1 MQEGKSFSK
10 ESLIFF
16 RHLATYFQNN
26 SWLLL
31 SIVFAGGILL
41 RLPNLTKSLWFDE
54 LWATRIKNENILWLG
69 NNAFFDIHPPFYQT
83 FIFFWIRLFGDSEIS
98 VRMPSLISGILSIF
112 LVYTLSSTLAGKRTA
127 LIATFLLCLSPVH
140 IWYSQEARS
149 YSLTL
154 CLLLVSILSYYKLKE
169 HGTKSIWYV
178 IYCVSL
184 CVAVLSHYFVIVY
197 LMSISMMC
205 LIKINKVK
213 RNVLILNVL
222 IVASLI
228 VFLALKYMF
237 ANISTGQEYLRSFT
251 LFELWRLFF
260 SWFLSGNS
268 LAAVNQDGAG
278 SSTMLQRTLMLLV
291 QIWFLG
297 IFLRGLVLIFKQSK
311 QKKEAYSTDV
321 VLYVFALPLLLL
333 GLSFSGFENIY
344 IERSAL
350 WVLPFFYLVLA
361 KGLTEFRTRPITIAS
376 VMFAVLFSTTA
387 TSAFFQKSDVW
398 TVYKPNPDWYAAARY
413 FDDEIEDSSD
423 NLVAFATTPASVLT
437 YYDSQFTEVTDLED
451 TFLQRIEKAERF
463 LGAENILVRL
473 LSLEVEKYIRFVRER
488 EARGR
493 LGIHYLNDD
502 ENIHNTL
509 VAKNKLTFYL
519 IHNRY

>member
-1 MQEGKSFSK
+1 MTRAFGSPKTPRTACRGRTPGNAYASHSRRCRFRELAIGTSSQLEQPWTRFSPLGASSFYP
-10 ESLIFF
+10 LN
-16 RHLATYFQNN
+16 LPT
-26 SWLLL
+26 
-31 SIVFAGGILL
+31 
-41 RLPNLTKSLWFDE
+41 RLPE
-54 LWATRIKNENILWLG
+54 E
-69 NNAFFDIHPPFYQT
+69 P
-83 FIFFWIRLFGDSEIS
+83 IFFWIRLFGDSEIS

-251 LFELWRLFF
+251 LF
-260 SWFLSGNS
+260 G
-268 LAAVNQDGAG
+268 V
-278 SSTMLQRTLMLLV
+278 
-291 QIWFLG
+291 
-297 IFLRGLVLIFKQSK
+297 K
-311 QKKEAYSTDV
+311 
-321 VLYVFALPLLLL
+321 
-333 GLSFSGFENIY
+333 
-344 IERSAL
+344 
-350 WVLPFFYLVLA
+350 
-361 KGLTEFRTRPITIAS
+361 PIPS
-376 VMFAVLFSTTA
+376 
-387 TSAFFQKSDVW
+387 
-398 TVYKPNPDWYAAARY
+398 
-413 FDDEIEDSSD
+413 
-423 NLVAFATTPASVLT
+423 
-437 YYDSQFTEVTDLED
+437 
-451 TFLQRIEKAERF
+451 
-463 LGAENILVRL
+463 
-473 LSLEVEKYIRFVRER
+473 
-488 EARGR
+488 
-493 LGIHYLNDD
+493 
-502 ENIHNTL
+502 
-509 VAKNKLTFYL
+509 
-519 IHNRY
+519 